1 MELFGSYTSPFVR
14 HVRIAMAE
22 TKTEFSLTETDH
34 EMSAKLSPA
43 KKVPILHHKELRLHD
58 SSSILKYVRDK
69 AGERYFADTKDYD
82 QYCLVNTALDASI
95 NLFLLEQEG
104 VTPDNNSYMKR
115 QQQRV
120 EQILELMEN
129 KDHAVAYEG
138 PHPFSDGELRLG
150 CFLSWG
156 LFRKRITLDK
166 YPRLQEFVDKINDY
180 PIFADTHPE
189 NRPEVTE

>member
-14 HVRIAMAE
+14 HVRIAMTE

-43 KKVPILHHKELRLHD
+43 KKVPFLHHKELRLHD
-58 SSSILKYVRDK
+58 SSSILKYVREK
-69 AGERYFADTKDYD
+69 AGERYFADPKDYD
-82 QYCLVNTALDASI
+82 QYCLVNTALDACI

-104 VTPDNNSYMKR
+104 VSADNNGYMKR

-120 EQILELMEN
+120 EQILEVMEN
-129 KDHAVAYEG
+129 KEHAVAYEG

-189 NRPEVTE
+189 NRPKVTE

>member
-14 HVRIAMAE
+14 HVRIAMTE

-43 KKVPILHHKELRLHD
+43 KKVPFLHHKELRLHD
-58 SSSILKYVRDK
+58 SSSILKYVREK
-69 AGERYFADTKDYD
+69 ASERYFADPKDYD
-82 QYCLVNTALDASI
+82 QYCLVNTALDACI

-104 VTPDNNSYMKR
+104 VSPDNNSYMKR

-120 EQILELMEN
+120 EQILEMMEN
-129 KDHAVAYEG
+129 KEHAVAYEG

-189 NRPEVTE
+189 NRPKVTE